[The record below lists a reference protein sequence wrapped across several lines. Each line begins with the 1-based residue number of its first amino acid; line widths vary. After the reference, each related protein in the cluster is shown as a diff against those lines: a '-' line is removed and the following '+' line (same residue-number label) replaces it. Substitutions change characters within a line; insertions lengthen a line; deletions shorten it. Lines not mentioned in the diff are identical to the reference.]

1 MLFINNLPI
10 LLGHPGKKPWEA
22 TPHPLGNWLPIPMEF
37 QLSFCGGGMDIF
49 WNYTIEILCTMR
61 TCKSKFYTQPFRK
74 LWQITVIVIN
84 RFKTPLNVFVLTYCK
99 SSIKPLG
106 APLFQ
111 THIVGGGGLI
121 NFFALKREGFL
132 ETGGLIEDLRYIP
145 FSHSP

>member
-1 MLFINNLPI
+1 M
-10 LLGHPGKKPWEA
+10 
-22 TPHPLGNWLPIPMEF
+22 
-37 QLSFCGGGMDIF
+37 
-49 WNYTIEILCTMR
+49 
-61 TCKSKFYTQPFRK
+61 
-74 LWQITVIVIN
+74 N

-106 APLFQ
+106 ASLFQ